1 MIIMTFCFAVAGIVT
16 AVIQNSLLSS
26 VYALLSSGVFL
37 IAFMGGI
44 IKRVSSEIDPRDER
58 IDALERQIDI
68 LKGMLIDSEKEKMQH
83 GTSSASPKEKG
94 IGLPV
99 NLGKR

>member
-1 MIIMTFCFAVAGIVT
+1 MTFCFAVAGIVT

-26 VYALLSSGVFL
+26 MYALLSSGVFL
-37 IAFMGGI
+37 VAFMGGI

-68 LKGMLIDSEKEKMQH
+68 LKGMLIDSEKEKMQQH
-83 GTSSASPKEKG
+83 GTSSSPKEKS